1 MSETTHSYNHG
12 HRDRDHNQER
22 AALIPNSVL
31 FNRKAPGSSAPKCP
45 LSGKDAPVIDY
56 KDLALLSQY
65 TSEGGK
71 IMPSRLTGVSP
82 SKQRQLKKAIKVARI
97 LALLPFAAS

>member
-1 MSETTHSYNHG
+1 MREATHNH
-12 HRDRDHNQER
+12 ER

-31 FNRKAPGSSAPKCP
+31 FNRKSPGSSTPKCP
-45 LSGKDAPVIDY
+45 LSGKNAPVIDY

-71 IMPSRLTGVSP
+71 IMPSRLTGVCP
-82 SKQRQLKKAIKVARI
+82 SKQRQLKKAIKIARI
-97 LALLPFAAS
+97 LALLPFTAS